1 MFCLVCSSTVL
12 RANAIIALR
21 RCQLRGGF
29 GGFGTTSRD
38 DAKEIEWFGPPCLD
52 KPSQTYSTAQD
63 GGDPMSARAD
73 YSAKTDTH
81 KGHTPVSCLEGDL
94 VARAVIDSL
103 LNLRPAFWTD
113 PTLRSIAGQVLL
125 ASSEQALEQA
135 LTENWGNLRYGVVR
149 IIAFSE
155 ACYRDSRL
163 DAAVFAYL
171 PPSTPIP
178 LVGRMIENAL
188 RDIRRDHLHH
198 RSAEQLRI
206 ASAEI
211 DELNRI
217 GVALSAEHE
226 IPKLLE
232 MILTR
237 ARQMTAADGGSI
249 YFVEAAQDDFW
260 ACSPESHP
268 AITVLIQE
276 REIDWRK
283 PDVTSRPAALRFMWA
298 QNDTVSVPFEQTTV
312 EINNA
317 SIAGHVAFT
326 GESVQLDDAY
336 DLPPGLPY
344 NINRDFDAKLGYRTK
359 SILAVPM
366 CNEKGEVVGVL
377 QLINS
382 KRNPGAKLTSRS
394 AVAAQVVP
402 FTLHHR
408 KLLLSLASQA
418 AVALQNSRLLASIE
432 NLFEGFVRASVVA
445 IEQRD
450 PTTCGHS
457 ARVARLTLALAEA
470 VNRTTTSPLAH
481 IHFTPTQKKEL
492 CYAALLHD
500 FGKIGVR
507 EDVLLKKEKLYPAQ
521 LELLRQRFF
530 FAKRTAEAELL
541 RAKLDLLLAQGEHDY
556 NQEAQQADVHF
567 QKYRTELDALWDY
580 VLQCNVP
587 SATPESVRARL
598 ADAAAR
604 TYADL
609 DGIPQPLITDEEI
622 RLLSIPQGS
631 LDPLERAQMEAHVT
645 YTVRFLSQIPWTP
658 EVRGVIPIAG
668 AHHERLNGSGYPHRL
683 SGDNI
688 PVQTRMLTIVDI
700 FDGITASDRPYKK
713 AFSPQE
719 ALDILRAEVAA
730 GAIDPD
736 LFELFAGLVR
746 QGVHKAESQ
755 QPGSAL
761 ADKQA
766 VA

>member
-1 MFCLVCSSTVL
+1 
-12 RANAIIALR
+12 
-21 RCQLRGGF
+21 
-29 GGFGTTSRD
+29 
-38 DAKEIEWFGPPCLD
+38 
-52 KPSQTYSTAQD
+52 
-63 GGDPMSARAD
+63 MSARAD
-73 YSAKTDTH
+73 YSAKTDTY
-81 KGHTPVSCLEGDL
+81 KGHAAVSCLEGDL
-94 VARAVIDSL
+94 VARAAIDSL
-103 LNLRPAFWTD
+103 LKLRPAFWRD

-125 ASSEQALEQA
+125 ASSEQAL
-135 LTENWGNLRYGVVR
+135 TENWGNLRYGAVR
-149 IIAFSE
+149 IIALSE
-155 ACYRDSRL
+155 VCYKDPRL

-178 LVGRMIENAL
+178 FVGRMIENAL

-198 RSAEQLRI
+198 RFADQLRI

-211 DELNRI
+211 DELNHI

-249 YFVEAAQDDFW
+249 YFVDAAQDDFW
-260 ACSPESHP
+260 SCSPESHP
-268 AITVLIQE
+268 AITGSIQE
-276 REIDWRK
+276 LEIDWRK
-283 PDVTSRPAALRFMWA
+283 PVVTSRPAALRFMWA

-312 EINNA
+312 EISNA
-317 SIAGHVAFT
+317 SVAGHVAST

-344 NINRDFDAKLGYRTK
+344 NINRDFDAKLGYQTK

-418 AVALQNSRLLASIE
+418 AVALQNSRLLASIK

-445 IEQRD
+445 IEERD

-470 VNRTTTSPLAH
+470 VNRTTTGPLAH

-492 CYAALLHD
+492 FYAALLHD
-500 FGKIGVR
+500 FGKVGVR
-507 EDVLLKKEKLYPAQ
+507 EDVLLKKEKLYTAQ

-541 RAKLDLLLAQGEHDY
+541 QAKLELLLAQREHDY
-556 NQEAQQADVHF
+556 NQEAQQADVRF
-567 QKYRTELDALWDY
+567 QKYCTELDALWDY

-598 ADAAAR
+598 AEAAAR

-658 EVRGVIPIAG
+658 EVCGVIPIAG
-668 AHHERLNGSGYPHRL
+668 AHHEKLNGSGYPHRL
-683 SGDNI
+683 SGNDI

-700 FDGITASDRPYKK
+700 FDGITASDRPYKT

-736 LFELFAGLVR
+736 LFDLFADLVR
-746 QGVHKAESQ
+746 QGVHMAESQ

>member
-1 MFCLVCSSTVL
+1 
-12 RANAIIALR
+12 
-21 RCQLRGGF
+21 
-29 GGFGTTSRD
+29 
-38 DAKEIEWFGPPCLD
+38 
-52 KPSQTYSTAQD
+52 
-63 GGDPMSARAD
+63 MSARAD
-73 YSAKTDTH
+73 YTARANRYKRYT
-81 KGHTPVSCLEGDL
+81 GASCLEGDL
-94 VARAVIDSL
+94 VARAVIESL
-103 LNLRPAFWTD
+103 LKLGPAFQRD
-113 PTLRSIAGQVLL
+113 ATLQSIAGQVLL
-125 ASSEQALEQA
+125 ASSEQGLA
-135 LTENWGNLRYGVVR
+135 ENWENLRHGSVR
-149 IIAFSE
+149 IIALSE
-155 ACYRDSRL
+155 VCYKDPRL
-163 DAAVFAYL
+163 DAAVYAYL

-178 LVGRMIENAL
+178 LVARMIENAL
-188 RDIRRDHLHH
+188 RDIRRDNLQH
-198 RSAEQLRI
+198 RSAEQLKI

-211 DELNRI
+211 DELNHI
-217 GVALSAEHE
+217 GVALSAEHKM
-226 IPKLLE
+226 PKLLE

-237 ARQMTAADGGSI
+237 ARQMTAADAGSI
-249 YFVEAAQDDFW
+249 YLVEDAQHDFW
-260 ACSPESHP
+260 SCSPESHP
-268 AITVLIQE
+268 AITGSIQE
-276 REIDWRK
+276 VEIDWRK
-283 PDVTSRPAALRFMWA
+283 PDVASRPPALRFMWA
-298 QNDTVSVPFEQTTV
+298 QNDTTSAPFEQTRM
-312 EINNA
+312 EISNA
-317 SIAGHVAFT
+317 SIAGHIVLT

-344 NINRDFDAKLGYRTK
+344 SINRDFDARLGYHTK

-366 CNEKGEVVGVL
+366 CNEKREVVGVL

-394 AVAAQVVP
+394 AVALQVVP

-445 IEQRD
+445 IEERD

-470 VNRTTTSPLAH
+470 VNRTTTGPLAH
-481 IHFTPTQKKEL
+481 IHFTPSQKKEL

-500 FGKIGVR
+500 FGKVGVR
-507 EDVLLKKEKLYPAQ
+507 EEVLQKKEKLYPAQ
-521 LELLRQRFF
+521 LELLHQRFL

-541 RAKLDLLLAQGEHDY
+541 RERLELVLAQNEDAY
-556 NQEAQQADVHF
+556 NQQQADVRF
-567 QKYRTELDALWDY
+567 QKYCTELDALWDY

-587 SATPESVRARL
+587 SGPEIVRAGL
-598 ADAAAR
+598 AEAAAR

-631 LDPLERAQMEAHVT
+631 LNSLERAQMEAHVA

-658 EVRGVIPIAG
+658 EIRGVIPIAG
-668 AHHERLNGSGYPHRL
+668 AHHEKLNGSGYPHRL
-683 SGDNI
+683 SADDI

-719 ALDILRAEVAA
+719 ALGILRAEVAA

-736 LFELFAGLVR
+736 LFELFADLVG
-746 QGVHKAESQ
+746 QGVHKPESQ
-755 QPGSAL
+755 QPDSAL
-761 ADKQA
+761 ADKRGA
-766 VA
+766 A

>member
-1 MFCLVCSSTVL
+1 
-12 RANAIIALR
+12 
-21 RCQLRGGF
+21 
-29 GGFGTTSRD
+29 
-38 DAKEIEWFGPPCLD
+38 
-52 KPSQTYSTAQD
+52 
-63 GGDPMSARAD
+63 MSARAD
-73 YSAKTDTH
+73 YPAKTDTY
-81 KGHTPVSCLEGDL
+81 KAHTRVSCLEGDS
-94 VARAVIDSL
+94 VARAVVDNL
-103 LNLRPAFWTD
+103 LQLRPAFWRD
-113 PTLRSIAGQVLL
+113 PTFFSAAGEVLL
-125 ASSEQALEQA
+125 ASSEQALAQ
-135 LTENWGNLRYGVVR
+135 NWRNLRHGEMR
-149 IIAFSE
+149 IIALSE
-155 ACYRDSRL
+155 ACYKDPRL

-178 LVGRMIENAL
+178 LVERMIENAL
-188 RDIRRDHLHH
+188 CDIRRDNLHH
-198 RSAEQLRI
+198 QSAEQLRI
-206 ASAEI
+206 ASVEI
-211 DELNRI
+211 EELNRI
-217 GVALSAEHE
+217 GVALSAEHK

-237 ARQMTAADGGSI
+237 ARQMTSADAGSL
-249 YFVEAAQDDFW
+249 YFVEAAQDDSW
-260 ACSPESHP
+260 SCSPEPHR
-268 AITVLIQE
+268 AIPGSIHEL
-276 REIDWRK
+276 EIDWWK
-283 PDVTSRPAALRFMWA
+283 PDVTSRPLGLRFMWA

-312 EINNA
+312 EISNA
-317 SIAGHVAFT
+317 SIAGYVALT

-344 NINRDFDAKLGYRTK
+344 RINHDFDAKLGYRTK

-445 IEQRD
+445 IEERD

-470 VNRTTTSPLAH
+470 VNRTTTGPLAH
-481 IHFTPTQKKEL
+481 IRFTPTQKKEL
-492 CYAALLHD
+492 RYAALLHD
-500 FGKIGVR
+500 FGKVGVR

-521 LELLRQRFF
+521 LELLHHRFL
-530 FAKRTAEAELL
+530 FAKRTAETELL
-541 RAKLDLLLAQGEHDY
+541 RAKLELLLAQGEHAY
-556 NQEAQQADVHF
+556 NQGAQQADVHF
-567 QKYRTELDALWDY
+567 QKYCAELDALWDSI
-580 VLQCNVP
+580 LQCNVP
-587 SATPESVRARL
+587 SATPETVCARL
-598 ADAAAR
+598 AAAAVR

-609 DGIPQPLITDEEI
+609 DGIRQPLISDEEI

-645 YTVRFLSQIPWTP
+645 YTLRFLRQIPWTP
-658 EVRGVIPIAG
+658 EVRGVIPIAA
-668 AHHERLNGSGYPHRL
+668 AHHEKLNGSGYPLGL
-683 SGDNI
+683 SADDI

-719 ALDILRAEVAA
+719 ALGILRAEVAV

-736 LFELFAGLVR
+736 LFELFADLVR

-755 QPGSAL
+755 QPDSAL
-761 ADKQA
+761 TDKQA

>member
-1 MFCLVCSSTVL
+1 
-12 RANAIIALR
+12 
-21 RCQLRGGF
+21 
-29 GGFGTTSRD
+29 
-38 DAKEIEWFGPPCLD
+38 
-52 KPSQTYSTAQD
+52 
-63 GGDPMSARAD
+63 MSARAD
-73 YSAKTDTH
+73 YSAKIDTY
-81 KGHTPVSCLEGDL
+81 KGHAGVWCLEGDL
-94 VARAVIDSL
+94 IARAVIERL
-103 LNLRPAFWTD
+103 LKLRPDFSRD
-113 PTLRSIAGQVLL
+113 PTLRSAAGQVFL
-125 ASSEQALEQA
+125 ASSEQALAED
-135 LTENWGNLRYGVVR
+135 WGNLRHDAVR
-149 IIAFSE
+149 IIALSE
-155 ACYRDSRL
+155 ACYTDPRL

-188 RDIRRDHLHH
+188 RDIRRDSLHH
-198 RSAEQLRI
+198 QSAEQLRI

-217 GVALSAEHE
+217 GVALSAEHK

-237 ARQMTAADGGSI
+237 ARQMTAADAGSI

-260 ACSPESHP
+260 SGSPESHP
-268 AITVLIQE
+268 SITGSLQE
-276 REIDWRK
+276 LEIERQK
-283 PDVTSRPAALRFMWA
+283 PDVSSRPATLRFMWA

-312 EINNA
+312 EISNA
-317 SIAGHVAFT
+317 SIAGHVALT

-344 NINRDFDAKLGYRTK
+344 TINRDFDAKLAYRTK

-382 KRNPGAKLTSRS
+382 KRNPGAKLTSGS
-394 AVAAQVVP
+394 AVAAEVVP

-418 AVALQNSRLLASIE
+418 AVALQNSRLLAAIE

-445 IEQRD
+445 IEERD

-470 VNRTTTSPLAH
+470 VNRSTTGPLAH

-492 CYAALLHD
+492 RYAALLHD
-500 FGKIGVR
+500 FGKVGVR
-507 EDVLLKKEKLYPAQ
+507 EEVLLKKDKLYPAQ
-521 LELLRQRFF
+521 LELLRHRFL

-541 RAKLDLLLAQGEHDY
+541 RAKLGLLAAQGEHAY
-556 NQEAQQADVHF
+556 NQGAQQADIRF
-567 QKYRTELDALWDY
+567 QKYCTELDALWDY
-580 VLQCNVP
+580 VIECNAP
-587 SATPESVRARL
+587 SATPETVRARL
-598 ADAAAR
+598 REAAAR

-609 DGIPQPLITDEEI
+609 DGISQPLITDEEI
-622 RLLSIPQGS
+622 RLLLIPQGS
-631 LDPLERAQMEAHVT
+631 LDPLERAQMEAHVN

-668 AHHERLNGSGYPHRL
+668 GHHEKLNGSGYPHRL
-683 SGDNI
+683 SADDI

-719 ALDILRAEVAA
+719 ALDILRSEVAA

-736 LFELFAGLVR
+736 LFELFADLVR
-746 QGVHKAESQ
+746 QGVHKAEAQ
-755 QPGSAL
+755 QPDSAS

-766 VA
+766 AA

>member
-1 MFCLVCSSTVL
+1 
-12 RANAIIALR
+12 
-21 RCQLRGGF
+21 
-29 GGFGTTSRD
+29 
-38 DAKEIEWFGPPCLD
+38 
-52 KPSQTYSTAQD
+52 
-63 GGDPMSARAD
+63 MSAQAD
-73 YSAKTDTH
+73 SSAKAEGTY
-81 KGHTPVSCLEGDL
+81 KGHATVSCLEGDL
-94 VARAVIDSL
+94 VASAVINSL
-103 LNLRPAFWTD
+103 LKLRPAFWRD
-113 PTLRSIAGQVLL
+113 PTLRSAAGQVLL
-125 ASSEQALEQA
+125 ASSEQALAEH
-135 LTENWGNLRYGVVR
+135 WGNLRQGAVR
-149 IIAFSE
+149 IIALSE
-155 ACYRDSRL
+155 ECYKDPRL

-188 RDIRRDHLHH
+188 RDICRDNLHYQ
-198 RSAEQLRI
+198 SAEQLRI

-217 GVALSAEHE
+217 GVALSAEHK
-226 IPKLLE
+226 IAKLLE

-237 ARQMTAADGGSI
+237 ARQMTAADAGSI
-249 YFVEAAQDDFW
+249 YFVASAQDDFW
-260 ACSPESHP
+260 SCSPESHP
-268 AITVLIQE
+268 AVSGSIQE
-276 REIDWRK
+276 LEVERRK
-283 PDVTSRPAALRFMWA
+283 PDVISRPAALRFMWA
-298 QNDTVSVPFEQTTV
+298 QNDSVSAPFEQTTV
-312 EINNA
+312 EISNA
-317 SIAGHVAFT
+317 SIAGHVALT

-344 NINRDFDAKLGYRTK
+344 TIDHDFDAKLGYRTK

-366 CNEKGEVVGVL
+366 CNERGEVVGVL

-382 KRNPGAKLTSRS
+382 KYNPGAKLTSHS

-418 AVALQNSRLLASIE
+418 AVAFQNSRLLASIE

-470 VNRTTTSPLAH
+470 VNRTTTGPLAH
-481 IHFTPTQKKEL
+481 IHFTPTHKKEL
-492 CYAALLHD
+492 RYAALLHD
-500 FGKIGVR
+500 FGKVGVR
-507 EDVLLKKEKLYPAQ
+507 EDILLKKEKLYPAQ
-521 LELLRQRFF
+521 LELLRHRFL

-541 RAKLDLLLAQGEHDY
+541 RAQLELLLTQGEQAY
-556 NQEAQQADVHF
+556 NQRAQQADVRF
-567 QKYRTELDALWDY
+567 QKYRAELDALWDY

-587 SATPESVRARL
+587 SAAPETVLARL
-598 ADAAAR
+598 GEAAAR

-609 DGIPQPLITDEEI
+609 DGIPQPLITEDEI

-645 YTVRFLSQIPWTP
+645 HTVRFLSQIPWTP
-658 EVRGVIPIAG
+658 EVRGVIRIAG
-668 AHHERLNGSGYPHRL
+668 AHHEKLNGSGYPHRL
-683 SGDNI
+683 SADDI

-700 FDGITASDRPYKK
+700 FDAITASDRPYKK

-719 ALDILRAEVAA
+719 AVGILRTEAAA

-736 LFELFAGLVR
+736 LFELFADLVR
-746 QGVHKAESQ
+746 QGVHNAEWQ
-755 QPGSAL
+755 QPNSVL
-761 ADKQA
+761 ADTQA

>member
-1 MFCLVCSSTVL
+1 
-12 RANAIIALR
+12 
-21 RCQLRGGF
+21 
-29 GGFGTTSRD
+29 
-38 DAKEIEWFGPPCLD
+38 
-52 KPSQTYSTAQD
+52 
-63 GGDPMSARAD
+63 MSAHAD
-73 YSAKTDTH
+73 YSVKTDTYKRH
-81 KGHTPVSCLEGDL
+81 KVSCLEGDL
-94 VARAVIDSL
+94 LARTVIDRL
-103 LNLRPAFWTD
+103 LKLRPAFSRD

-125 ASSEQALEQA
+125 ASSEQALA
-135 LTENWGNLRYGVVR
+135 ENWENLRHGAVR
-149 IIAFSE
+149 IIALSE
-155 ACYRDSRL
+155 ACYKDPRL

-188 RDIRRDHLHH
+188 RDIRRESLHH
-198 RSAEQLRI
+198 RSAQQLRI

-211 DELNRI
+211 DKLNRI
-217 GVALSAEHE
+217 GVALSAEHK

-237 ARQMTAADGGSI
+237 ARQLTAADAGSI
-249 YFVEAAQDDFW
+249 YLVEAAQDDLW
-260 ACSPESHP
+260 PCSPESHP
-268 AITVLIQE
+268 TITSSIQE
-276 REIDWRK
+276 LEIDWRK
-283 PDVTSRPAALRFMWA
+283 PHVASRPTGLRFMWA
-298 QNDTVSVPFEQTTV
+298 QNDAVTVPFEQTTV
-312 EINNA
+312 EISNA
-317 SIAGHVAFT
+317 SIVGHVALT

-336 DLPPGLPY
+336 DVPRGLPY
-344 NINRDFDAKLGYRTK
+344 TINRDFDAKLGYRTK

-382 KRNPGAKLTSRS
+382 KRNPGAELTSPS

-445 IEQRD
+445 IEERD

-470 VNRTTTSPLAH
+470 VNHTTTGPLAR

-500 FGKIGVR
+500 FGKVGVR
-507 EDVLLKKEKLYPAQ
+507 EDILLKKDKLYPAQ
-521 LELLRQRFF
+521 LELLRQRFL
-530 FAKRTAEAELL
+530 FAKRTAYVELL
-541 RAKLDLLLAQGEHDY
+541 RSKLELLLAQGGHAY
-556 NQEAQQADVHF
+556 NQGAQQADVQF
-567 QKYRTELDALWDY
+567 QKYCSELDALWDY
-580 VLQCNVP
+580 VLQSNAP
-587 SATPESVRARL
+587 SATGETVRARL
-598 ADAAAR
+598 AEAAAR

-631 LDPLERAQMEAHVT
+631 LDPLERAEMEAHVT

-658 EVRGVIPIAG
+658 ELRGVIPIAG
-668 AHHERLNGSGYPHRL
+668 AHHEKLNGSGYPHRL
-683 SGDNI
+683 SADDI

-713 AFSPQE
+713 AFTPQE
-719 ALDILRAEVAA
+719 ALAILRAEVAA

-736 LFELFAGLVR
+736 LLELFADLVR
-746 QGVHKAESQ
+746 QGVHKAEPQ
-755 QPGSAL
+755 RPGSAL
-761 ADKQA
+761 TDEQGAA
-766 VA
+766 

>member
-1 MFCLVCSSTVL
+1 
-12 RANAIIALR
+12 
-21 RCQLRGGF
+21 
-29 GGFGTTSRD
+29 
-38 DAKEIEWFGPPCLD
+38 
-52 KPSQTYSTAQD
+52 
-63 GGDPMSARAD
+63 MSAPAD
-73 YSAKTDTH
+73 YSATTNTY
-81 KGHTPVSCLEGDL
+81 KGQISCLEGDL
-94 VARAVIDSL
+94 VARAVMDGVVK
-103 LNLRPAFWTD
+103 LRPAFWRD
-113 PTLRSIAGQVLL
+113 PKLRSIAGQVLL
-125 ASSEQALEQA
+125 ASSEQALA
-135 LTENWGNLRYGVVR
+135 ENWENLGHGAVR
-149 IIAFSE
+149 IIALRE
-155 ACYRDSRL
+155 ACYQDPRL

-188 RDIRRDHLHH
+188 RDIRRDKLHQ
-198 RSAEQLRI
+198 RSQEQLRI

-217 GVALSAEHE
+217 GVALSAEHK

-237 ARQMTAADGGSI
+237 ARQMTAADAGSI
-249 YFVEAAQDDFW
+249 YLVEAAQDDLW
-260 ACSPESHP
+260 SCSPESHP
-268 AITVLIQE
+268 AITASIQE
-276 REIDWRK
+276 LEIDWRE
-283 PDVTSRPAALRFMWA
+283 PAVRSRPAGLQFMWA
-298 QNDTVSVPFEQTTV
+298 QNDAVSVPFEQATV
-312 EINNA
+312 EISNA
-317 SIAGHVAFT
+317 SIVGHVALT

-336 DLPPGLPY
+336 DPPPGLPY
-344 NINRDFDAKLGYRTK
+344 TINRDFDAKLGYRTK

-382 KRNPGAKLTSRS
+382 KRNPGAKLTSRT

-402 FTLHHR
+402 FTPHHR

-445 IEQRD
+445 IEERD

-470 VNRTTTSPLAH
+470 VNRTTTGPLAH

-500 FGKIGVR
+500 FGKVGVR
-507 EDVLLKKEKLYPAQ
+507 ENILLKKDKLYPAQ
-521 LELLRQRFF
+521 LELLRQRFL
-530 FAKRTAEAELL
+530 FAKRTADVELL
-541 RAKLDLLLAQGEHDY
+541 RAKLELLLAQGGQAY
-556 NQEAQQADVHF
+556 NQGAQPADVQF
-567 QKYRTELDALWDY
+567 QKYCTELDALWDY
-580 VLQCNVP
+580 VLQSNVP
-587 SATPESVRARL
+587 SATPETVRARL
-598 ADAAAR
+598 AEAAAR
-604 TYADL
+604 TYTDL
-609 DGIPQPLITDEEI
+609 DGISQPLITDEEI

-631 LDPLERAQMEAHVT
+631 LDPLERAEMEAHVT
-645 YTVRFLSQIPWTP
+645 YTVRFLRQIPWTP
-658 EVRGVIPIAG
+658 ELRGVIPIAG
-668 AHHERLNGSGYPHRL
+668 AHHEKLNGSGYPHRL
-683 SGDNI
+683 SADDI

-719 ALDILRAEVAA
+719 ALGILRAEVAA

-736 LFELFAGLVR
+736 LFELFADLVR

-755 QPGSAL
+755 QPGSAS
-761 ADKQA
+761 ADKQGA
-766 VA
+766 A

>member
-1 MFCLVCSSTVL
+1 MLT
-12 RANAIIALR
+12 
-21 RCQLRGGF
+21 
-29 GGFGTTSRD
+29 
-38 DAKEIEWFGPPCLD
+38 
-52 KPSQTYSTAQD
+52 
-63 GGDPMSARAD
+63 
-73 YSAKTDTH
+73 
-81 KGHTPVSCLEGDL
+81 
-94 VARAVIDSL
+94 
-103 LNLRPAFWTD
+103 
-113 PTLRSIAGQVLL
+113 
-125 ASSEQALEQA
+125 SSEQALA
-135 LTENWGNLRYGVVR
+135 KNWENLRHGAVR
-149 IIAFSE
+149 IIALSDV
-155 ACYRDSRL
+155 CYKDARL
-163 DAAVFAYL
+163 DGAVFAYL

-188 RDIRRDHLHH
+188 RDIRHDNLHH

-217 GVALSAEHE
+217 GVALSAEHK

-237 ARQMTAADGGSI
+237 ARQMTAADAGSI
-249 YFVEAAQDDFW
+249 YLVEAPQDDFW
-260 ACSPESHP
+260 SCSPESHP
-268 AITVLIQE
+268 AITASIQE
-276 REIDWRK
+276 LEIDWRK
-283 PDVTSRPAALRFMWA
+283 PDVISRPARLRFMWA
-298 QNDTVSVPFEQTTV
+298 QNDAVSVPFEQTTV
-312 EINNA
+312 EISND
-317 SIAGHVAFT
+317 SIVGHVVLT

-344 NINRDFDAKLGYRTK
+344 TINRDFDAKLGYRTK

-382 KRNPGAKLTSRS
+382 KRDPGAKLTSRS

-445 IEQRD
+445 IEERD

-457 ARVARLTLALAEA
+457 ARVARLALALAEA
-470 VNRTTTSPLAH
+470 VNRTTTGPLAH

-500 FGKIGVR
+500 FGKVGVR

-521 LELLRQRFF
+521 LEQLRQRFL
-530 FAKRTAEAELL
+530 FAKRTAEAESL
-541 RAKLDLLLAQGEHDY
+541 RAKLELLLAQGEHAY
-556 NQEAQQADVHF
+556 NQGAQQADVRF
-567 QKYRTELDALWDY
+567 QKYCTELDALWDY

-587 SATPESVRARL
+587 SATPETVRARL
-598 ADAAAR
+598 AEAAAR

-609 DGIPQPLITDEEI
+609 DGIPQPLIADEEI
-622 RLLSIPQGS
+622 RLLSIPQGT

-668 AHHERLNGSGYPHRL
+668 AHHEKLNGSGYPHRL
-683 SGDNI
+683 SADDI

-719 ALDILRAEVAA
+719 ALTILRSEVAA

-736 LFELFAGLVR
+736 LFELFADLVR
-746 QGVHKAESQ
+746 QGVHKVESQ
-755 QPGSAL
+755 QPASAL
-761 ADKQA
+761 ADKQGA
-766 VA
+766 A

>member
-1 MFCLVCSSTVL
+1 
-12 RANAIIALR
+12 
-21 RCQLRGGF
+21 
-29 GGFGTTSRD
+29 
-38 DAKEIEWFGPPCLD
+38 
-52 KPSQTYSTAQD
+52 
-63 GGDPMSARAD
+63 MSARAD
-73 YSAKTDTH
+73 YCVKSDTYKRH
-81 KGHTPVSCLEGDL
+81 KVSCFEGDL
-94 VARAVIDSL
+94 VARAVINRL
-103 LNLRPAFWTD
+103 RRLRPAFSRD
-113 PTLRSIAGQVLL
+113 PTLRSAAGQVLL
-125 ASSEQALEQA
+125 ASSERALA
-135 LTENWGNLRYGVVR
+135 ENWENLPHGAVR

-155 ACYRDSRL
+155 VCYKDPRL

-188 RDIRRDHLHH
+188 RDIRRDNLHH
-198 RSAEQLRI
+198 RSAQQLRI

-217 GVALSAEHE
+217 GVALSAEHK

-237 ARQMTAADGGSI
+237 ARQLTAADAGSI
-249 YFVEAAQDDFW
+249 YLVEAAQDDFW
-260 ACSPESHP
+260 SCSPESHP
-268 AITVLIQE
+268 TITGSIQE
-276 REIDWRK
+276 LEIDWRK
-283 PDVTSRPAALRFMWA
+283 PHVASRPAGLRFMWA
-298 QNDTVSVPFEQTTV
+298 QNDAVTVPFEQTTV

-317 SIAGHVAFT
+317 SIVGHVALT

-336 DLPPGLPY
+336 DVPPGLPY
-344 NINRDFDAKLGYRTK
+344 TINRDFDAKLGYRTK

-382 KRNPGAKLTSRS
+382 KRNPGAKLTSR
-394 AVAAQVVP
+394 AAAAAQVVP

-445 IEQRD
+445 IEERD

-470 VNRTTTSPLAH
+470 VNRTTTGPLAH

-500 FGKIGVR
+500 FGKVGVR
-507 EDVLLKKEKLYPAQ
+507 EDILLKKDKLYPAQ
-521 LELLRQRFF
+521 LELLRQRFL
-530 FAKRTAEAELL
+530 FAKRTADVELL
-541 RAKLDLLLAQGEHDY
+541 RAKLDLLLAQGGHAY
-556 NQEAQQADVHF
+556 NQGAQQADVQF
-567 QKYRTELDALWDY
+567 QKYCNELDTLWDY
-580 VLQCNVP
+580 VVQSNVP
-587 SATPESVRARL
+587 SATPETVRARL
-598 ADAAAR
+598 AEAAAR

-609 DGIPQPLITDEEI
+609 NGIPQPLITDAEI

-631 LDPLERAQMEAHVT
+631 LDPLERAEMEAHVA

-658 EVRGVIPIAG
+658 EFRGVIPIAG
-668 AHHERLNGSGYPHRL
+668 AHHEKLNGSGYPHRL
-683 SGDNI
+683 SADDI
-688 PVQTRMLTIVDI
+688 PLQTRMLTIVDI

-719 ALDILRAEVAA
+719 ALAILHAEVAA

-736 LFELFAGLVR
+736 LFELFADLVR
-746 QGVHKAESQ
+746 QGVHKAEPQ

-761 ADKQA
+761 TDEQGAA
-766 VA
+766 